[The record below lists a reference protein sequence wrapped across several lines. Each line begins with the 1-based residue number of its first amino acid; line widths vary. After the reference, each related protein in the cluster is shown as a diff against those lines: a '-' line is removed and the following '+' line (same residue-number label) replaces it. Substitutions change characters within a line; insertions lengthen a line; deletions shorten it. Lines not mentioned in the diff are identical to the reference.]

1 MSLERKV
8 GQLMSVALHGSRV
21 TSALEAMIRDKGVG
35 GVILY
40 SENFSDA
47 ASLSR
52 LIAELSE
59 IARQAKTIPLF
70 FEIDQEG
77 GAVTRI
83 GKGATVLPGQMAL
96 AATPDPAQSVR
107 TAVGIIA
114 NELNA
119 VGVNWNLA
127 PDGDVNDE
135 PTNPVIGNRSFS
147 SDPARVSS
155 RPPPV
160 SERSR
165 PAPISCSSASTR
177 APSSKDIGGSR
188 TRCVPARSRSRGSRH
203 PRAGSST
210 SNGVAASTWDGARR
224 PRPT

>member
-1 MSLERKV
+1 ATALAACTPGGPKAAPGDPVSAMSLERKV
-8 GQLMSVALHGSRV
+8 GQLMSVAFHGSRV

-119 VGVNWNLA
+119 VRDHADSGADGPLDGRANHAGHGQRSV
-127 PDGDVNDE
+127 PDG
-135 PTNPVIGNRSFS
+135 PG
-147 SDPARVSS
+147 
-155 RPPPV
+155 
-160 SERSR
+160 
-165 PAPISCSSASTR
+165 
-177 APSSKDIGGSR
+177 
-188 TRCVPARSRSRGSRH
+188 
-203 PRAGSST
+203 PRAALRDLAGRAF
-210 SNGVAASTWDGARR
+210 GR
-224 PRPT
+224 

>member
-1 MSLERKV
+1 SRVPLP
-8 GQLMSVALHGSRV
+8 HGSKNSV
-21 TSALEAMIRDKGVG
+21 KAGAAD
-35 GVILY
+35 
-40 SENFSDA
+40 NFYRSTYNDA
-47 ASLSR
+47 PSR
-52 LIAELSE
+52 SSLIADLSE

-83 GKGATVLPGQMAL
+83 GKGGAVLPGQMAL
-96 AATPDPAQSVR
+96 AATPDPAQSDR

-155 RPPPV
+155 LV
-160 SERSR
+160 
-165 PAPISCSSASTR
+165 T
-177 APSSKDIGGSR
+177 
-188 TRCVPARSRSRGSRH
+188 
-203 PRAGSST
+203 
-210 SNGVAASTWDGARR
+210 AAVQAYAAAN
-224 PRPT
+224 